1 MRPLAVA
8 VIGVGHLGQ
17 HHARIYSTLP
27 GVHLAAVV
35 DTNPARAAWVA
46 ERYGGQPV
54 TDFAAVL
61 SHVDAVS
68 VAVPTSVHYP
78 ITKACLEAGL
88 HVLVEKP
95 IASTVDQAE
104 ELVALAARMQR
115 VLHVGHIERFNP
127 IIEKIRPYVTEP
139 RFIECHRLS
148 PFQPRGTDV
157 DVVRDLMIHDL
168 DMILSFRPG
177 PLRDLRAVG
186 LTVLSSHL
194 DIVNTRMEFAS
205 GCVANLTASRVST
218 GRLRKLRVFQSA
230 SYCTVDYQTRD
241 AVIQQRMGESSNGA
255 ISSVVTHHLRGTN
268 EEPLSRELSAFIEAI
283 RGKSA
288 LGVSGEEAVAALK
301 LAQQVLDA
309 IASGPAADASS
320 SRWPS
325 CPSPGL

>member
-1 MRPLAVA
+1 MKPLAVA

-27 GVHLAAVV
+27 GVHLTAVV
-35 DTNPARAAWVA
+35 DTNQARAEWVA

-54 TDFAAVL
+54 TDFAAIL
-61 SHVDAVS
+61 SRVDAAS
-68 VAVPTSVHYP
+68 VAVPTPAHYSVV
-78 ITKACLEAGL
+78 KACLEAGL

-115 VLHVGHIERFNP
+115 VLQVGHIERFNP
-127 IIEKIRPYVTEP
+127 IVEKIRPYVTEP

-168 DMILSFRPG
+168 DMVLSFQPG
-177 PLRDLRAVG
+177 PVRDLRAVG

-194 DIVNTRMEFAS
+194 DIVNARMEFAS

-241 AVIQQRMGESSNGA
+241 AVIQQRMTESGNETIA
-255 ISSVVTHHLRGTN
+255 SVVTHHLRGTN
-268 EEPLSRELSAFIEAI
+268 EEPLSRELGAFVQAV
-283 RGKSA
+283 RGASS

-309 IASGPAADASS
+309 IAADPAAETSS
-320 SRWPS
+320 SRWTSGPS
-325 CPSPGL
+325 TEL